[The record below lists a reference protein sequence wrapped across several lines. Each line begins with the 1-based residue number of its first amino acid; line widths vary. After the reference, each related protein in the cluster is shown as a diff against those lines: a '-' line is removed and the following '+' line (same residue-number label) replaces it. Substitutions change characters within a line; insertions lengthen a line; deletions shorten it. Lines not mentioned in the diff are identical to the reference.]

1 MDNRKP
7 KYLWEENKR
16 RLAQKHQ
23 PYNPL
28 SGEGSPLPRFR
39 FELSKEQF
47 LWLPEQM
54 KDEPVVASLAAF
66 SSLEQYARAK
76 GWGEVT
82 PGNVQDTLNVILP
95 LRFKYDFEFWAST
108 CVVIRDKI
116 SGEEMLFKLNRS
128 QRKLLARLERQRLAG
143 KPIRAILLKAR
154 QWGGSTLIQIYM
166 AWIQIFWKVNWN
178 SAVIADVEDQANNIR
193 GMYSLMAN
201 RHPDYVQSVTL
212 KPYERSQKT
221 RVMKERGNI
230 IAVGSMQKPEG
241 LRSFDF
247 KMAHLSETGLWKE
260 TKGKK
265 PEDLAQ
271 AIRAGIP
278 NVPYSMVVVES
289 TAKGVGNFFHREWL
303 SAKNHGGLEKYEPVF
318 VGWHE
323 IEMYEEKVT
332 QAEIGDLL
340 KRFTEYHWWLWD
352 YCGATL
358 DAIKWYMNFKERE
371 NYDDWRMQS
380 EFPSD
385 DVEAFQSTGHRAI
398 PQPLVAYARSTC
410 EPPALVGEVT
420 GRAINGEQALQ
431 SLRFVEDHTGRLQIW
446 ALPDP
451 LPVKNR
457 YCVFVDIGGRTR
469 LADYSVIKVFDRYWM
484 LEGGKVEVVALWR
497 GHLDQDLVAWKAAQI
512 GAFYNDALLA
522 VESNS
527 LRKEKQDTEG
537 SHFLTVLNEI
547 APFYPNLYTR
557 TSPDRVREGAPTM
570 YGFHTGEGT
579 RTMIIT
585 TLIAALRD
593 QAYTERHA
601 VTCDEMDTFEV
612 TATGKFEAVE
622 GNKDDCVITTAG
634 GVWLA
639 LKHMEPVQLIEPRK
653 AKNKSQYKNEA
664 VF

>member
-1 MDNRKP
+1 MDSRKP

-16 RLAQKHQ
+16 RLAEKHK
-23 PYNPL
+23 PYNPY
-28 SGEGSPLPRFR
+28 SGEGSPIERFR
-39 FELSKEQF
+39 YELSKEQF
-47 LWLPEQM
+47 LMLPMEM
-54 KDEPVVASLAAF
+54 KNEPLIANLTAF
-66 SSLEQYARAK
+66 SSLEQYCRAS

-82 PGNVQDTLNVILP
+82 QKEITDTLNIILP

-108 CVVIRDKI
+108 CVFIRDKI
-116 SGEEMLFKLNRS
+116 SGQEVQLKLNRS
-128 QRKLLARLERQRLAG
+128 QRKLLARLEKQRLSG
-143 KPIRAILLKAR
+143 KPIRVILLKAR
-154 QWGGSTLIQIYM
+154 QWGGSTFLQIYM

-178 SAVIADVEDQANNIR
+178 SAIIADVEDQANNIR
-193 GMYSLMAN
+193 GMYSLMAS
-201 RHPDYVQSVTL
+201 RHPEYVQTVTL

-278 NVPYSMVVVES
+278 NVAYSLVAVES

-303 SAKNHGGLEKYEPVF
+303 AAKNRKGLEKYEPVF

-323 IEMYEEKVT
+323 IEMYEEKIT
-332 QAEIGDLL
+332 QAEIPDFI
-340 KRFTEYHWWLWD
+340 KKFTEYQWWLWE

-358 DAIKWYMNFKERE
+358 DAIKWYINFKERE

-410 EPPALVGEVT
+410 EAPALVGDVT
-420 GRAINGEQALQ
+420 GKAIKGVDALYNIK
-431 SLRFVEDHTGRLQIW
+431 FTEDHTGKLQIW
-446 ALPDP
+446 ALPDA
-451 LPVKNR
+451 LPMKNR
-457 YCVFVDIGGRTR
+457 YCVFVDIGGRTAN
-469 LADYSVIKVFDRYWM
+469 ADYSVIKVFDRYWL
-484 LEGGKVEVVALWR
+484 LEGGKVEVVAVWR

-512 GAFYNDALLA
+512 GAFYNNALLA

-527 LRKEKQDTEG
+527 LRKEKEATEG
-537 SHFLTVLNEI
+537 SHFLTILNEI
-547 APFYPNLYTR
+547 APYYENLYTR
-557 TSPDRVREGAPTM
+557 TSPDKVREGAPVM
-570 YGFHTGEGT
+570 YGFHTNEQS
-579 RTMIIT
+579 RSMIIT

-593 QAYTERHA
+593 QQYTERHLI
-601 VTCDEMDTFEV
+601 TCDEMDTFEV
-612 TATGKFEAVE
+612 TASGKFEAVE
-622 GNKDDCVITTAG
+622 GNHDDCVIVTAG
-634 GVWLA
+634 GLWLA
-639 LKHMEPVQLIEPRK
+639 LSYMDPPQLIEHSRRK
-653 AKNKSQYKNEA
+653 HKYQHKNEA